1 VQLRGALLKCVALIF
16 FPNVPNPCTIP
27 FTCSGRSRNRG
38 GATPLQTAVTQ
49 ILEVIRSPLSHLAV
63 NQYSGHACDVIAWIA
78 KIRANYFVQL
88 ISATLHWT
96 FFRGRTESMQC
107 QSFFRVRFALLLCF
121 VLPLSISAAEKNND
135 KNKEKQAADADKP
148 SYELPQPAKENLDY
162 TMYQR
167 IRDEGLSHSHVMD
180 FASALADG
188 IGPRLTGSPNLQK
201 ANEWTR
207 DQLTAMGC
215 SNAHLEDWGEF
226 GMGWQ
231 QLNTWVRMSSP
242 DTAVFIAQAAPWSP
256 STNGA
261 VSGQAIWVEIKD
273 EKDFDKYKG
282 KLAGKVVL
290 LGDMRDVKPLD
301 KPLFTR
307 MDDKDL
313 AQVLDFPLEKPKS
326 FFERAPD
333 YLKRRTLLEKTGKFL
348 AAEHAV
354 GVLLP
359 SRDGRDNGGS
369 GGTIFDD
376 NGSYLSTSAYRRDHA
391 DPVPVVVTAIEN
403 YGRVYRLLKA
413 NVPVSIEMNVDVKFF
428 GDHEHGFDT
437 IAEIP
442 GTDPKVKDEV
452 VMVGGHLDS
461 WASATG
467 ATDNGAGTVV
477 AMEVMRILNALQ
489 VKPRR
494 TIRIG
499 LWTGEEQGL
508 FGSIG
513 YVKQHFGY
521 VPLST
526 APDQLEIPEWL
537 RKPAGP
543 VVLKP
548 EQPKISGYFNV
559 DNGTGKILGIY
570 LQEDTAVGSIFAQ
583 WMEPLKDL
591 GVTTITDRNTGGT
604 DHESFD
610 AVGVPGFQF
619 IQDRMD
625 YGSRTHHSNMDTF
638 ERLQPADLAQAATV
652 EAIFVYNT
660 AMRDQMLPRK
670 PLPHPELDEQRSAPL
685 KVMPGAVAPL
695 EDPKD
700 KDKN

>member
-1 VQLRGALLKCVALIF
+1 M
-16 FPNVPNPCTIP
+16 P
-27 FTCSGRSRNRG
+27 FHN
-38 GATPLQTAVTQ
+38 
-49 ILEVIRSPLSHLAV
+49 
-63 NQYSGHACDVIAWIA
+63 
-78 KIRANYFVQL
+78 
-88 ISATLHWT
+88 
-96 FFRGRTESMQC
+96 
-107 QSFFRVRFALLLCF
+107 FFRVRFALFLCL
-121 VLPLSISAAEKNND
+121 VLPFSISAAEKS
-135 KNKEKQAADADKP
+135 KETAAAAEPARP

-167 IRDEGLSHSHVMD
+167 IRDEGVTHSHVMD
-180 FASALADG
+180 FASALMDG
-188 IGPRLTGSPNLQK
+188 IGPRLTGSPNLRR

-207 DQLTAMGC
+207 DQLAAMGC

-231 QLNTWVRMSSP
+231 QLNTWVRMTSP

-261 VSGQAIWVEIKD
+261 VNGQAIWVDIKE

-282 KLAGKVVL
+282 KLAGKIVL
-290 LGDMRDVKPLD
+290 FGEMREVDPVD

-307 MDDKDL
+307 RDEKDL
-313 AQVLDFPLEKPKS
+313 AKIAEFPLEKPKPLS
-326 FFERAPD
+326 ERIQD
-333 YLKRRTLLEKTGKFL
+333 FVKRVTLLDKTGKFL
-348 AAEHAV
+348 ASEHALAV
-354 GVLLP
+354 ILP
-359 SRDGRDNGGS
+359 SRDGLNSGGS
-369 GGTIFDD
+369 GGTVFDD
-376 NGSYLSTSAYRRDHA
+376 LGMGWFPYERDHA
-391 DPVPVVVTAIEN
+391 DPLPVVVAAIEN

-413 NVPVSIEMNVDVKFF
+413 HVPVSIEMNVDVKYF

-442 GTDPKVKDEV
+442 GTDPNLKDEI

-477 AMEVMRILNALQ
+477 ALEVMRIFNRLQ

-494 TIRIG
+494 AIRIG

-508 FGSIG
+508 LGSVG

-526 APDQLEIPEWL
+526 APEELEKPEWL

-543 VVLKP
+543 IVLKP
-548 EQPKISGYFNV
+548 DQTKISGYFNV
-559 DNGTGKILGIY
+559 DNGSGKILGIH
-570 LQEDTAVGSIFAQ
+570 LQENAAVAPIFAQ

-591 GVTTITDRNTGGT
+591 GVTTITARNTGGT

-610 AVGVPGFQF
+610 AVGIPGFQF
-619 IQDRMD
+619 IQDPLD
-625 YGSRTHHSNMDTF
+625 YSSRAHHSNMDTY
-638 ERLQPADLAQAATV
+638 ERLQATDLAQAATV
-652 EAIFVYNT
+652 EAIFVYDT

-670 PLPHPELDEQRSAPL
+670 PLPHPELEDQRSAPL
-685 KVMPGAVAPL
+685 KLMPGALEAP
-695 EDPKD
+695 EDATEKES
-700 KDKN
+700 K